1 MNLFDR
7 ISEDIKAA
15 MKARDKV
22 RLETLRNIKKV
33 FLEAKTAPGAND
45 TLEDADA
52 LKIIAKLAKQ
62 GKETAVTYA
71 QAARQDLADAELA
84 QVAVLESYLPK
95 QLSEEEIEAE
105 VKKIMEAAGATTM
118 KDMGRVM
125 GQATKLLAGKADGR
139 VISAI
144 VKRLLA

>member
-1 MNLFDR
+1 MTLYDK

-22 RLETLRNIKKV
+22 RLETLRNIKKC

-52 LKIIAKLAKQ
+52 LKILQKLAKQ
-62 GKETAVTYA
+62 GRETAKTFSDNG
-71 QAARQDLADAELA
+71 RQDLADGELA
-84 QVAVLESYLPK
+84 QAQVIEEYLP
-95 QLSEEEIEAE
+95 QPLTEAEIEQAVTKIIAE
-105 VKKIMEAAGATTM
+105 TGAQGM
-118 KDMGRVM
+118 KDMGKVM
-125 GQATKLLAGKADGR
+125 GAASKQLAGKADGR
-139 VISAI
+139 AISVV

>member
-1 MNLFDR
+1 MLFDQ
-7 ISEDIKAA
+7 ISEDIKSA

-62 GKETAVTYA
+62 GKETTKTYA
-71 QAARQDLADAELA
+71 DAGRQDLADAELA
-84 QVAVLESYLPK
+84 QVEVIEGYLPK

-105 VKKIMEAAGATTM
+105 VKQIIAQVGATSM
-118 KDMGRVM
+118 KEMGRVM
-125 GQATKLLAGKADGR
+125 GIASKQMAGRAEGGK
-139 VISAI
+139 ISAI
-144 VKRLLA
+144 VKKLLS

>member
-1 MNLFDR
+1 MTLFDR
-7 ISEDIKAA
+7 ISEDIKSA

-33 FLEAKTAPGAND
+33 FLEAKTAPGAKD

-62 GKETAVTYA
+62 GKETAVTYT
-71 QAARQDLADAELA
+71 AAGRKDLADAELA
-84 QVAVLESYLPK
+84 QVEVLESYLPK
-95 QLSEEEIEAE
+95 QLSEAEIEAE
-105 VKKIMEAAGATTM
+105 VKKIIADVGATSM
-118 KDMGRVM
+118 KEMGRVM
-125 GQATKLLAGKADGR
+125 GTASKLMAGRADGR

-144 VKRLLA
+144 VKKLLS

>member
-1 MNLFDR
+1 MALFEQ
-7 ISEDIKAA
+7 ISEDIKSA

-52 LKIIAKLAKQ
+52 LKIIQKLAKQ
-62 GKETAVTYA
+62 GRESAATYTE
-71 QAARQDLADAELA
+71 QNRQDLADAELA
-84 QVAVLESYLPK
+84 QVTVIEEYLPR
-95 QLSEEEIEAE
+95 QLSEEEIETE
-105 VKKIMEAAGATTM
+105 VREIIAATGASTM

-125 GQATKLLAGKADGR
+125 GLASKKMAGKADGR
-139 VISAI
+139 VISTV
-144 VKRLLA
+144 VKRLLS

>member
-1 MNLFDR
+1 MLFDQ
-7 ISEDIKAA
+7 INNDIKEA

-62 GKETAVTYA
+62 GKDASQLFV
-71 QAARQDLADAELA
+71 QQGRQDLADAELA
-84 QVAVLESYLPK
+84 QVAVIESYLPK
-95 QLSEEEIEAE
+95 QMSEDEIREA
-105 VKKIMEAAGATTM
+105 VKAIIAETGATSM
-118 KDMGRVM
+118 KEMGKVM
-125 GQATKLLAGKADGR
+125 GVASKQLAGKADGR
-139 VISAI
+139 VISGV
-144 VKRLLA
+144 VKELLS